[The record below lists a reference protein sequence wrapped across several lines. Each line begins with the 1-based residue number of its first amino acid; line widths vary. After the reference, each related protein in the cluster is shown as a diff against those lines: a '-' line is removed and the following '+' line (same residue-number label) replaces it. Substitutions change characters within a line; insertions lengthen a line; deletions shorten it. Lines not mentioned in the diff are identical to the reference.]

1 MLVKHNKFK
10 NSGLIFELLVRQ
22 ITADTL
28 SGKESPSIDIL
39 KKYFV
44 KTELSKEYK
53 LYDTVLKQSQ
63 ITEAKANIVIE
74 EVLKASRKLNRT
86 TLRKEKYNLISE
98 IKSHYNLDE
107 FFKTKLPNYKSQA
120 ALYTLIEI
128 YNNQELTDPN
138 QIISNKMTLLEN
150 LTAQPVKEKEV
161 RDNIIEEFKKYDK
174 DLRLLTYQ
182 VLLEKFNGKYNS
194 LNDNQKVIL
203 REFINLVDNTPRL
216 REFYN
221 TKINEIKTQL
231 TKLNKSV
238 TDKVT
243 QIKLNEVISLITEID
258 KTSKISNDDL
268 VNLLQYYSLVDEL
281 KLVKWPQ
288 IN

>member
-281 KLVKWPQ
+281 KLVK
-288 IN
+288 

>member
-63 ITEAKANIVIE
+63 ITEAKANIIIE

-107 FFKTKLPNYKSQA
+107 FFKTKLPNYTSQA

-161 RDNIIEEFKKYDK
+161 RENIIEEFKKYDK

-194 LNDNQKVIL
+194 LNDNQKVVL

-221 TKINEIKTQL
+221 IKINEIKTQL

-243 QIKLNEVISLITEID
+243 QIKLNEVISLITEIN

-281 KLVKWPQ
+281 KSVKWPQ

>member
-63 ITEAKANIVIE
+63 ITEAKANIIIE

-107 FFKTKLPNYKSQA
+107 FFRTKLPNYTSQA

-161 RDNIIEEFKKYDK
+161 RANIIEEFKKYDK

-194 LNDNQKVIL
+194 LNDNQKVVL

-216 REFYN
+216 REYYN
-221 TKINEIKTQL
+221 IKINEIKTQL
-231 TKLNKSV
+231 TKLNKSI

-281 KLVKWPQ
+281 KSTK
-288 IN
+288 

>member
-63 ITEAKANIVIE
+63 ITEAKANIIIE

-161 RDNIIEEFKKYDK
+161 RANIIEEFKKYDK

-194 LNDNQKVIL
+194 LNDNQKVVL

-216 REFYN
+216 REYYN
-221 TKINEIKTQL
+221 IKINEIKTQL
-231 TKLNKSV
+231 TKLNKSI

-243 QIKLNEVISLITEID
+243 QIKLNEVISLITEIN

-281 KLVKWPQ
+281 KSTK
-288 IN
+288 

>member
-63 ITEAKANIVIE
+63 ITEAKANIIIE

-161 RDNIIEEFKKYDK
+161 RANIIEEFKKYDK

-194 LNDNQKVIL
+194 LNDNQKVVL

-216 REFYN
+216 REYYN
-221 TKINEIKTQL
+221 IKINEIKTQL
-231 TKLNKSV
+231 TKLNKSI

-281 KLVKWPQ
+281 KSTK
-288 IN
+288 

>member
-10 NSGLIFELLVRQ
+10 NSGLLFELLVRQ

-28 SGKESPSIDIL
+28 SGKESPSVDIL

-44 KTELSKEYK
+44 KSELGKEYK

-63 ITEAKANIVIE
+63 ISEVKANVIIE

-86 TLRKEKYNLISE
+86 ALRREKYNLISE

-128 YNNQELTDPN
+128 YNSQDLTDPN
-138 QIISNKMTLLEN
+138 QIISNKITLLEN
-150 LTAQPVKEKEV
+150 LTTQPVKEKEV
-161 RDNIIEEFKKYDK
+161 RDNVIEEFKKYDK

-194 LNDNQKVIL
+194 LNNSQKIIL

-221 TKINEIKTQL
+221 TKINEVKITL
-231 TKLNKSV
+231 TKLTKSV

-243 QIKLNEVISLITEID
+243 QIKLNEVVSLITEID

-268 VNLLQYYSLVDEL
+268 VNLLQYYSLVDEI
-281 KLVKWPQ
+281 KSVK
-288 IN
+288 

>member
-10 NSGLIFELLVRQ
+10 NSGLLFELLVRQ

-28 SGKESPSIDIL
+28 SGKESPSVDIL

-44 KTELSKEYK
+44 KSELGKEYK

-63 ITEAKANIVIE
+63 ISEVKANVIIE

-86 TLRKEKYNLISE
+86 ALRREKYNLISE

-128 YNNQELTDPN
+128 YNSQDLTDPN
-138 QIISNKMTLLEN
+138 QIISNKITLLEN
-150 LTAQPVKEKEV
+150 LTTQPVKEKEV
-161 RDNIIEEFKKYDK
+161 RDNVIEEFKKYDK

-194 LNDNQKVIL
+194 LNNSQKIIL

-221 TKINEIKTQL
+221 IKINEVKITL
-231 TKLNKSV
+231 TKLTKSV

-243 QIKLNEVISLITEID
+243 QIKLNEVVSLITEID

-268 VNLLQYYSLVDEL
+268 VNLLQYYSLVDEI
-281 KLVKWPQ
+281 KSVK
-288 IN
+288 

>member
-63 ITEAKANIVIE
+63 ITEAKANIIIE

-107 FFKTKLPNYKSQA
+107 FFRTKLPNYKSQA

-161 RDNIIEEFKKYDK
+161 RANIIEEFKKYDK

-194 LNDNQKVIL
+194 LNDNQKVVL

-216 REFYN
+216 REYYN
-221 TKINEIKTQL
+221 IKINEIKTQL
-231 TKLNKSV
+231 TKLNKSI

-281 KLVKWPQ
+281 KSTK
-288 IN
+288 